1 MLSRIIQGD
10 CMLFYDGDALIL
22 TVKETDTE
30 NGVLMQFSGS
40 LRSDTAYHIQDELD
54 AFTSIA
60 GPVTLDLAE
69 VTFLAPSVLAAL
81 LESQQ
86 LIDYFRQGRILLR
99 NIPDSVY
106 REMDETGI
114 SELLMIEE

>member
-10 CMLFYDGDALIL
+10 SMLFYDGDTLIL
-22 TVKETDTE
+22 TVDEKESD
-30 NGVLMQFSGS
+30 NGILIQFTGI

-60 GPVTLDLAE
+60 LPVTLDLSG
-69 VTFLAPSVLAAL
+69 VSFLAPSVLAAL